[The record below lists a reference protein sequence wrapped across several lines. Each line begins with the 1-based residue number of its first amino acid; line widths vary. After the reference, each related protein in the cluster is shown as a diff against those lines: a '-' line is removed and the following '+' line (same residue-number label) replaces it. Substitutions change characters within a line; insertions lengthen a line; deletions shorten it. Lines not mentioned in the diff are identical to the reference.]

1 MSEKKG
7 IGIPRGLFFYRY
19 RPFLT
24 NFADSIDADIAFGAK
39 TNDRIRR
46 AGQRSCHER
55 ACAAEKIFTG
65 HCQALQEK
73 GYEIFVPAD
82 FRPHTGSK
90 SCAGEA
96 STAEEETVCFKDE
109 LWQAV
114 GRLGVTKRDFD
125 TAFANGAHAQKY
137 TVRGYNNQGYP
148 YKILL
153 AGRPYNIYDE
163 YANLNIVSKLHR
175 MGIGVVTQERLLER
189 TEKEIQGVIYVCCF
203 GCNDDAVCIADLRKR
218 FDTLP
223 FLVIETGEHLYKAG
237 LNARLE
243 AFKFLIEE
251 RSRRS

>member
-19 RPFLT
+19 RPFLM
-24 NFADSIDADIAFGAK
+24 NFADSIDADIVFGAK

-46 AGQRSCHER
+46 MGQCNCDER
-55 ACAAEKIFTG
+55 ACAAEKIFAG

-73 GYEIFVPAD
+73 GYEVFVPED
-82 FRPHTGSK
+82 FRPRTGSK
-90 SCAGEA
+90 SCRGEKLN
-96 STAEEETVCFKDE
+96 AEEDTECFKDE
-109 LWQAV
+109 LWLTANKF
-114 GRLGVTKRDFD
+114 GVTKRNFD
-125 TAFANGAHAQKY
+125 TAFENGTHAQKY

-175 MGIGVVTQERLLER
+175 LGIGVVTQERLSER
-189 TEKEIQGVIYVCCF
+189 SEREIQGIVYICCF
-203 GCNDDAVCIADLRKR
+203 DCKDDAVRIVDLRKR
-218 FDTLP
+218 FEGSP
-223 FLVIETGEHLYKAG
+223 FLVIETGEHLYNAG

>member
-1 MSEKKG
+1 MAKSNG

-46 AGQRSCHER
+46 AGRCVCNER
-55 ACAAEKIFTG
+55 ACAAEKIFAG

-73 GYEIFVPAD
+73 GYELFVPEE
-82 FRPHTGSK
+82 FRPRAGSK
-90 SCAGEA
+90 SCASDPFAAGGD
-96 STAEEETVCFKDE
+96 TACFKDA

-114 GRLGVTKRDFD
+114 DRQGVGKRSFD
-125 TAFANGAHAQKY
+125 AAFANGAHAQQY
-137 TVRGYNNQGYP
+137 TVRGYDNQGYP
-148 YKILL
+148 YKVLL
-153 AGRPYNIYDE
+153 AGRPYSIYDE
-163 YANLNIVSKLHR
+163 YANLNLVSKLHR
-175 MGIGVVTQERLLER
+175 MNIGVVTPERLLER
-189 TEKEIQGVIYVCCF
+189 TEKEIAGVIYIGCF
-203 GCNDDAVCIADLRKR
+203 GCSEDAARISDLHKL
-218 FDTLP
+218 FVGVP
-223 FLVIETGEHLYKAG
+223 FLVVETGEHLYNAG